1 MERVFILDKIL
12 IYGIIF
18 IKYGKYSGLILV
30 ISFVNFFSKV
40 CNILSDMVIGND
52 FSLIVFLML
61 EENKDIRW
69 LKLENIGDIEI
80 EFIWFYEWFKIC

>member
-1 MERVFILDKIL
+1 MNFI
-12 IYGIIF
+12 
-18 IKYGKYSGLILV
+18 
-30 ISFVNFFSKV
+30 SKV

-52 FSLIVFLML
+52 FLLIVFLML

-80 EFIWFYEWFKIC
+80 EFIWFYEWFKIR

>member
-1 MERVFILDKIL
+1 M
-12 IYGIIF
+12 
-18 IKYGKYSGLILV
+18 
-30 ISFVNFFSKV
+30 NFFSKV

-80 EFIWFYEWFKIC
+80 EFIWFYEWFKIR

>member
-1 MERVFILDKIL
+1 MNFI
-12 IYGIIF
+12 
-18 IKYGKYSGLILV
+18 
-30 ISFVNFFSKV
+30 SKV

-52 FSLIVFLML
+52 FLLIVFLML

-80 EFIWFYEWFKIC
+80 EFI

>member
-1 MERVFILDKIL
+1 MNFI
-12 IYGIIF
+12 
-18 IKYGKYSGLILV
+18 
-30 ISFVNFFSKV
+30 SKV

-80 EFIWFYEWFKIC
+80 EFIWFYEWFKIR

>member
-1 MERVFILDKIL
+1 M
-12 IYGIIF
+12 
-18 IKYGKYSGLILV
+18 
-30 ISFVNFFSKV
+30 NFFSKV